1 MISADHRPFNS
12 STRGASPAVGH
23 APDGEAGPLRLQIMG
38 PLRVW
43 RGATELDA
51 GPRQQRCLLA
61 LLLARVGHPISTT
74 DLIALIW
81 GPDSPASAVNVIH
94 KYIGVLRRLLEPNL
108 PPRASGSYLLRSG
121 NGYRFTAGPEML
133 DLVAFRW
140 HVASAKASVGKDRL
154 DEALDHYTE
163 ALQLCRGFAGDSLAD
178 SNRAAATF
186 AGIVG
191 EFFDAVVDAARV
203 AVQVRQPS
211 RVLAPLRLAAEMD
224 ALHELVHASLVTTLA
239 AAGQQ
244 AEALGVYRRIRE
256 RLVGDLGIDPGRA
269 LQDAHRQVLTQTAL
283 PQAEPVDSAGPAV
296 RSDGVPV
303 VPLVRPAQ
311 LPPDLSQ
318 FVGRSTE
325 LALLGDLVA
334 GMRDDGRTSPLVVAM
349 DGMGG
354 VGKSTLAAHFAR
366 LVADEF
372 TDGQLYLDLQGEQ
385 DDDEAVRAGDALHS
399 VLYALGVPASQVP
412 DTFDAR
418 VGTYRSLTAGK
429 RILLLV
435 DNVQDP
441 AQVRPLL
448 PNSAES
454 LVLITSRRPL
464 LGLAALDGAYLLRLD
479 VPDLESARE
488 LLVHRLTRWTKRR
501 IGQADAVIVDEIIEL
516 CGRLPL
522 ALAILA
528 ARLTARPTLSLESV
542 LADLRD
548 GAHRLEAFPHGAGAH
563 DPRTAF
569 SWSYRQLSPGAARLF
584 RLLAVALSPGITA
597 QACVSLSGQDPA
609 TTHAELEELTEAAL
623 VTEHDDGRFTSHV
636 LVKAYAQEC
645 LHDVEPPEERRDAVS
660 RLLQYY
666 LHSSFNAQVLLAPH
680 RIPIEPSPALPGV
693 VPEQPATYEE
703 ALAWF
708 AAQREVLKEAVRLAE
723 TLGYG
728 IVPWQLAITM
738 QQYLQWAGYFQ
749 DWEDVMRSALHAAQE
764 SGDEVGEAH
773 TLRSLAGA
781 RWSFGANQDAL
792 DLLAAALRIFEQRA
806 MPLEQA
812 MAHAN
817 LQWVYEALGRHE
829 QALVHGEKAVARYR
843 EIGYRRPVTLSL
855 LSMGRS
861 LARLGRL
868 EESAHMLERALEL
881 HEQIRS
887 ELKAGWD
894 ATLTAVEGET
904 RMAIASNLA
913 QTGRVREAVEQLE
926 LSANTSRL
934 VRHRANEFEALHQLA
949 ELLMSVGDIAEAVE
963 AFTRAGLVLDSF
975 PDGPPERLRDRFAQL
990 AQKMPAE
997 QEGNGDGQHR

>member
-1 MISADHRPFNS
+1 
-12 STRGASPAVGH
+12 
-23 APDGEAGPLRLQIMG
+23 MG

-61 LLLARVGHPISTT
+61 LLLARVGHPISMT
-74 DLIALIW
+74 DLTALIW
-81 GPDSPASAVNVIH
+81 GADSPPSAVNVIH
-94 KYIGVLRRLLEPNL
+94 KYIGALRRLLEPDL

-140 HVASAKASVGKDRL
+140 RVASAQASVAKGRP
-154 DEALDHYTE
+154 DEALDYYAE

-191 EFFDAVVDAARV
+191 EFFDAVVDAARI
-203 AVQVRQPS
+203 AVRVRQPS
-211 RVLAPLRLAAEMD
+211 RVLTPLRLAAEMD
-224 ALHELVHASLVTTLA
+224 PLHEVVHASLVTTLA

-244 AEALGVYRRIRE
+244 AEALAVYRKIRE
-256 RLVGDLGIDPGRA
+256 RLVEELGIDPGHS
-269 LQDAHRQVLTQTAL
+269 LQDAHRQVLTQSAL
-283 PQAEPVDSAGPAV
+283 PQAAEADSVVPGV
-296 RSDGVPV
+296 RSDDVPV
-303 VPLVRPAQ
+303 APLVRPAQ

-318 FVGRSTE
+318 FVGRSSE
-325 LALLGDLVA
+325 LALLSDLVA

-385 DDDEAVRAGDALHS
+385 DDDDAVRAGDALRS
-399 VLYALGVPASQVP
+399 ILYALGVPASQVP

-429 RILLLV
+429 RVLLLV
-435 DNVQDP
+435 DNVRD
-441 AQVRPLL
+441 AGQVRPLL
-448 PNSAES
+448 PNSADS
-454 LVLITSRRPL
+454 LVLLTSRRPL
-464 LGLAALDGAYLLRLD
+464 LGLAAFDGAYLLRLD
-479 VPDLESARE
+479 VPDLPSARE
-488 LLVHRLTRWTKRR
+488 LLVHRLERWTKRR
-501 IGQADAVIVDEIIEL
+501 IGQADIAIVDEITEL

-528 ARLTARPTLSLESV
+528 ARLTARPTLSLASV

-548 GAHRLEAFPHGAGAH
+548 GARRLEAFPGGVGAH

-584 RLLAVALSPGITA
+584 RLLAVSLTPGITA
-597 QACVSLSGQDPA
+597 QACVSLSGRESA
-609 TTHAELEELTEAAL
+609 RTHAELAELTEAAL
-623 VTEHDDGRFTSHV
+623 VTEHEDGRFTSHV

-645 LHDVEPPEERRDAVS
+645 LQDVESAEERQDAVC

-666 LHSSFNAQVLLAPH
+666 LHSSYNAQVLLAPH
-680 RIPIEPSPALPGV
+680 RVPIEPPPAPPGV

-703 ALAWF
+703 AIAWF
-708 AAQREVLKEAVRLAE
+708 ADQREVLKEAVRLAE
-723 TLGYG
+723 HLGYG

-749 DWEDVMRSALHAAQE
+749 DWEDVMRAALQAARE
-764 SGDEVGEAH
+764 GGDEVGEAH

-781 RWSFGANQDAL
+781 RWSFGASEETL
-792 DLLAAALRIFEQRA
+792 DLLAAALRIFEERG
-806 MPLEQA
+806 MRLEQA
-812 MAHAN
+812 LVHTN
-817 LQWVYEALGRHE
+817 LHWVHEALGRHG
-829 QALVHGEKAVARYR
+829 QALVHGETALALYR
-843 EIGYRRPVTLSL
+843 EIGYRRAVTLSL
-855 LSMGRS
+855 MLTGSS

-868 EESAHMLERALEL
+868 DESAAMLEQALDL
-881 HEQIRS
+881 HEQIRGDL
-887 ELKAGWD
+887 EAGWD
-894 ATLTAVEGET
+894 ATLIAMEGET

-913 QTGRVREAVEQLE
+913 ETGRVREAVEQLE
-926 LSANTSRL
+926 LSAETSRR
-934 VRHRANEFEALHQLA
+934 VSHRPNEFEALHRLA
-949 ELLMSVGDIAEAVE
+949 ELLMSVGDVGGAAVV
-963 AFTRAGLVLDSF
+963 FKRAGEVLASF
-975 PDGPPERLRDRFAQL
+975 PDGGPERLRDRFAWL
-990 AQKMPAE
+990 AQKIPS
-997 QEGNGDGQHR
+997 DHRDDQR